1 VSLLIIEGWLGGMYD
16 DLGIFEDKEDAERG
30 IFPKETLCE
39 LLQSVKTKKIKI
51 IVEVIE
57 E

>member
-1 VSLLIIEGWLGGMYD
+1 MSLLIIEGWLGGMYD